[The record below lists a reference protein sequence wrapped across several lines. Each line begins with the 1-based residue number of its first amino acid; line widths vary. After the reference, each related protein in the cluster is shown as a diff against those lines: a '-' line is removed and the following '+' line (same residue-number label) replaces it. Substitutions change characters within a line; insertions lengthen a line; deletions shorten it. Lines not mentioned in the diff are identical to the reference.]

1 MDGPVLAI
9 YLSAIFVGG
18 IVTGLA
24 GFALGVVV
32 SGVWLHILTPIQVA
46 ILIVGYGLISQG
58 LGIWRL
64 RHALNWR
71 AVAPFV
77 IGGLVGVPAGSA
89 LLGTIDPAYLRTGV
103 GVLLLFYAS
112 WGLARPSFKPFEA
125 PRPVELGIGV
135 ANGLLSGL
143 TGLGGIVV
151 TIWAQLRGVPKDRQR
166 ALFQP
171 ALFATLAFSLVSLS
185 AAGAATLE
193 NAKLYALGL
202 PLMLLGTWTGLRL
215 YGRLDDAGFR
225 RVVLVLL
232 LVSGASL
239 VIPMIA

>member
-1 MDGPVLAI
+1 MDGTVLAI

-24 GFALGVVV
+24 GFALGVLV
-32 SGVWLHILTPIQVA
+32 SGVWLHILTPMQVA
-46 ILIVGYGLISQG
+46 ILIVGYGFISQG

-64 RHALNWR
+64 RHALEWR
-71 AVAPFV
+71 AVAPFI
-77 IGGLVGVPAGSA
+77 IGGLVGVPIGAA
-89 LLGTIDPAYLRTGV
+89 LLGTISPADLRKGV
-103 GVLLLFYAS
+103 GVLLILYAC
-112 WGLARPSFKPFEA
+112 WGLARPRFKAFAA
-125 PRPVELGIGV
+125 PMPVELGVGV
-135 ANGLLSGL
+135 LNGVLGGM

-166 ALFQP
+166 AIFQP
-171 ALFATLAFSLVSLS
+171 VLFATLVFTFVSLS

-193 NAKLYALGL
+193 TGKLYLLGL
-202 PLMLLGTWTGLRL
+202 PLMLAGTWTGLRL

-232 LVSGASL
+232 LVSGVSL
-239 VIPMIA
+239 VAPIS